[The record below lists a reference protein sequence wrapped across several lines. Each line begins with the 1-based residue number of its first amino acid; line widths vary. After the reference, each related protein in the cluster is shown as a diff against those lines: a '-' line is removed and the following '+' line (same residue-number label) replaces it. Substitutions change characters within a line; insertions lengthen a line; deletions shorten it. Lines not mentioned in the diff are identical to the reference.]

1 MVRRQGRIRQRKPK
15 RVRLGGVAYAPSVV
29 TIFSNLTKYLNNKG
43 FASNFVLYSDHE
55 ELVAALGKGDIDIA
69 WMSPVTHGKYHI
81 RHGSCP
87 ILNWK
92 LGQTQSGGSDISRGW
107 AQKLRQARVTATR

>member
-1 MVRRQGRIRQRKPK
+1 MAKKLLIVHG
-15 RVRLGGVAYAPSVV
+15 
-29 TIFSNLTKYLNNKG
+29 
-43 FASNFVLYSDHE
+43 YSDGSTSFK
-55 ELVAALGKGDIDIA
+55 ALGDYFVKEGVYQQSDVYYVDYA
-69 WMSPVTHGKYHI
+69 SMDDQ
-81 RHGSCP
+81 GSCP